1 MKNSVKYKNYV
12 PHAFWSLDQ
21 GLSFDIANDVHRND
35 RKILDYY
42 PYKWAY
48 VPPHDPEDAVV
59 YLNDLGMNKDK
70 RVDVDAVIRQY
81 KKLSTFEKMEKKG
94 LVEWGGEIMQ
104 SIPPSGFKMIPEWGP
119 MSGVL
124 LNWPTLWPP
133 LWEMHLEII
142 KACNHVMTYLRVGEG
157 DFGAAALA
165 WLEANGVDLKKV
177 QAIPGPLGDNW
188 ARDYSPLYGVNVY
201 SGEPVAHKFK
211 FAVFCEES
219 RKLTSRELKEI
230 DRNFAWKK
238 GYTVYR
244 NDILLDGGNILTD
257 GNGTYVLTKRVLRDN
272 YNLPNLRDKLDAWL
286 NADRIIIVEEEPDDL
301 LGHINHFKFISP
313 EKIIIGQPDKPS
325 PVSRYLDRLTR
336 IFNKTGYEVIRVPAP
351 EGFDRVMPGGVETHT
366 ALYANSLMMNG
377 KVLLATY
384 DGDGLEKY
392 NEAAIAAYQNAL
404 PDYEIIPIEATVAG
418 NAGGAINCSSKEIP
432 DFTKIKDYVL
442 SSII

>member
-124 LNWPTLWPP
+124 LNWPTLYPP
-133 LWEMHLEII
+133 IWEMHLEII
-142 KACNHVMTYLRVGEG
+142 KACRHVTVYLRVGEG
-157 DFGAAALA
+157 YFGAAAMA
-165 WLEANGVDLKKV
+165 WLGASGVDTGKV
-177 QAIPGPLGDNW
+177 RPIPGPIGDNW
-188 ARDYSPLYGVNVY
+188 ARDYSPLYGVNAY
-201 SGEPVAHKFK
+201 TGEAVAHKFK
-211 FAVFCEES
+211 FDFFSE
-219 RKLTSRELKEI
+219 LYREHTIEDFIEI
-230 DRNFAWKK
+230 DRNFAWKE

-244 NDILLDGGNILTD
+244 NDILLDGGTIITD
-257 GNGTYVLTKRVLRDN
+257 GNGTYVLTKRVLKDN
-272 YNLPNLRDKLDAWL
+272 YNMPNLRDKLDAWL
-286 NADRIIIVEEEPDDL
+286 NADRIIMVEEEPDDL
-301 LGHINHFKFISP
+301 LGHINHFKFIGQ
-313 EKIIIGQPDKPS
+313 EKMIIGQPDKPS

-336 IFNKTGYEVIRVPAP
+336 IFKNTGYEVIRVPAP
-351 EGFDRVMPGGVETHT
+351 EGFDRVLPGGYKTHIG
-366 ALYANSLMMNG
+366 LYSNSLMMNG
-377 KVLLATY
+377 KVLLPEY
-384 DGDGLEKY
+384 DGEGLERY
-392 NEAAIAAYQNAL
+392 NEKAVEAYQNAL
-404 PDYEIIPIEATVAG
+404 PDYEIIPIEATVVG
-418 NAGGAINCSSKEIP
+418 NSGGGINCCSKEIP
-432 DFTKIKDYVL
+432 DNNKLADY
-442 SSII
+442 IYK